1 MNNNID
7 LANFDK
13 MLELAEFG
21 AKRHNERRQNLFK
34 VIISYITLL
43 VLALYHVIKNENIL
57 NSDETGILI
66 FLLVVHIFYLIW
78 LWTTLKASINDA
90 RRRDFYLKKAESL
103 SYHLSRSKFS
113 SFGSDPCEYVKLNMG
128 SGKSWKITES
138 CLFEM
143 RRPKIIGKAK
153 REKPPDPKWFS
164 DIHFWSLSALPT
176 AVLLLL
182 GTKLIGW
189 WYTLVIPLNLIQLVV
204 IYIAI
209 GKVLSKRKEKSTK
222 KYLIQL
228 VVIAIG
234 KVLSKRKE
242 KSTKE

>member
-1 MNNNID
+1 
-7 LANFDK
+7 
-13 MLELAEFG
+13 
-21 AKRHNERRQNLFK
+21 
-34 VIISYITLL
+34 
-43 VLALYHVIKNENIL
+43 
-57 NSDETGILI
+57 
-66 FLLVVHIFYLIW
+66 
-78 LWTTLKASINDA
+78 
-90 RRRDFYLKKAESL
+90 
-103 SYHLSRSKFS
+103 
-113 SFGSDPCEYVKLNMG
+113 MG

-222 KYLIQL
+222 EYLIQL
-228 VVIAIG
+228 VVIYIAIG